1 MRLRSR
7 AQNNE
12 SLAGGTRSRVPPS
25 FHSGVAITAP
35 RSGAFLTGLAT
46 ALGPG
51 SRRYRVGAMLTL
63 LRVPLFLVHGER
75 FALALTLVSLKR
87 LGALVHIGVRDGAFI
102 VRISDSNMR

>member
-1 MRLRSR
+1 MNRAADASRPSGFDPLRDTV
-7 AQNNE
+7 

-51 SRRYRVGAMLTL
+51 SRRYAS
-63 LRVPLFLVHGER
+63 
-75 FALALTLVSLKR
+75 ALC
-87 LGALVHIGVRDGAFI
+87 
-102 VRISDSNMR
+102 